1 MSKRTI
7 EMVALE
13 AASFA
18 AEVKETVGASIAH
31 ARALAEIGA
40 SAHDGLFELSSSAG
54 ERELRA
60 HAVKLRGAALH
71 SLLCSAELAVG
82 SARLEQLAAVR
93 AASRGSD
100 E

>member
-1 MSKRTI
+1 MSKRII

-31 ARALAEIGA
+31 ARVLADIGEA
-40 SAHDGLFELSSSAG
+40 AHEGIVELSAAAD
-54 ERELRA
+54 ELELRA
-60 HAVKLRGAALH
+60 HAVKLRSAALH

-82 SARLEQLAAVR
+82 SARLQQLAAVR
-93 AASRGSD
+93 EAARRED
-100 E
+100 